1 MNKDLCGE
9 DIVQLNIPPNIG
21 GTTKPSIK
29 RAIKPHIIFPNDR
42 PGYPLC
48 TFHLYSQTA
57 SEVTTFHNV
66 SLNDSYRQS
75 LTDLDEVCES
85 SDYVSTLRDP
95 NDDEVESQYY
105 TLKK

>member
-75 LTDLDEVCES
+75 LTELDEVCES
-85 SDYVSTLRDP
+85 RDYMSTLRDP
-95 NDDEVESQYY
+95 NDNEWESQYH

>member
-21 GTTKPSIK
+21 GTKKPSIK

-57 SEVTTFHNV
+57 SEVTTFHNI
-66 SLNDSYRQS
+66 SLNERYRQS

-95 NDDEVESQYY
+95 NDNEVESYY
-105 TLKK
+105 HTLKK

>member
-9 DIVQLNIPPNIG
+9 DIVQLNIPPYIG
-21 GTTKPSIK
+21 GTTRPSIK
-29 RAIKPHIIFPNDR
+29 RAIKPHIVFPNDR

-57 SEVTTFHNV
+57 SEMTIFHNV
-66 SLNDSYRQS
+66 SLNDSCKQS
-75 LTDLDEVCES
+75 LTEVDEVCES

-95 NDDEVESQYY
+95 NDDEVES
-105 TLKK
+105 